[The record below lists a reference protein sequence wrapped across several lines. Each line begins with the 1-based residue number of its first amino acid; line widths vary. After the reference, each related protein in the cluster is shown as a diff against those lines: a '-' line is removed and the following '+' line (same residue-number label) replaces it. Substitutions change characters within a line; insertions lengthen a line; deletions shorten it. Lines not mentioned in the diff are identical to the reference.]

1 MLCTV
6 VCVSFHRSRDTSK
19 QFSLLSDDWWYT
31 PHCESNRIYFS
42 GIIGQNHIRY
52 CTGKTI
58 FLFFSF
64 NYFSLVL
71 LDTASIW
78 MLWWKQGKWFFT
90 PRSVNQTYAEKNIR
104 SYTIESL
111 SISISLSLAHSRIG
125 RWYTSRPIYISLLS
139 HYMHYMYIFAEAM
152 HTRTHSH
159 SLIWIHTTETNNN
172 RNGKQE
178 QTHIHTQSQDDVWYR
193 FFDEQKKTKCC
204 RKQKIVEAK
213 YDSPFF
219 GISL

>member
-1 MLCTV
+1 MPALNNFYITIFFIGKVTSAVFVVDCMLCTV

-125 RWYTSRPIYISLLS
+125 RWYTSRPIYIYITTVTLHALYVYICWSHAHTHTLS
-139 HYMHYMYIFAEAM
+139 FTYLNSYD
-152 HTRTHSH
+152 
-159 SLIWIHTTETNNN
+159 
-172 RNGKQE
+172 RNKQ
-178 QTHIHTQSQDDVWYR
+178 QS
-193 FFDEQKKTKCC
+193 
-204 RKQKIVEAK
+204 
-213 YDSPFF
+213 
-219 GISL
+219 